1 MISKYKNVAVIY
13 GGKGRN
19 YAEALHKSILKISDE
34 ERYPICSKLIMET
47 ILTSELLSD
56 VMELFRQSEFCVGF
70 LTADDVVL
78 SENQTYRLRQNVVFE
93 LGMALMQIG
102 RERCILLS
110 DFDSRAAGFELPSD
124 MNSLEIRQF
133 DPDDINKVIH
143 DAIEKIL
150 QNSKISIVSE
160 TCSELIPQYD
170 NLLTRETYYINHENL
185 FLSKQARMVNGS
197 SNYFQQ
203 ILRQWYEECSSL
215 YHYDEKCI
223 YLLERLCFLP
233 LFGCTQEVNTFMKK
247 VADLAYDY
255 KIWDINYYHHNVELL
270 NFVRDLVQG
279 VIEYSHIKTLKI
291 PEKSTAFKKVLDN
304 FLAQN
309 IPEYDSCNPLILLV
323 YYNYLGLTYLKL
335 SKAQEAKVAFEQAS
349 QYESRV
355 DMSMQIWGGFLYYNM
370 ARTCVLLG
378 DLKNANT
385 LFKKAIRIR
394 ERWLKV
400 TSFYTKIRNALS
412 FEYFL
417 AKLSYLEMCDENGL
431 LTKAEIQQEYA
442 LLEKEIDSYSE
453 EDNSIE
459 TLIEIRKRL
468 NKKRQDL
475 TKE

>member
-215 YHYDEKCI
+215 YHYDENAFI
-223 YLLERLCFLP
+223 YWKDCVSSR
-233 LFGCTQEVNTFMKK
+233 
-247 VADLAYDY
+247 
-255 KIWDINYYHHNVELL
+255 
-270 NFVRDLVQG
+270 
-279 VIEYSHIKTLKI
+279 
-291 PEKSTAFKKVLDN
+291 
-304 FLAQN
+304 FLA
-309 IPEYDSCNPLILLV
+309 V
-323 YYNYLGLTYLKL
+323 H
-335 SKAQEAKVAFEQAS
+335 
-349 QYESRV
+349 
-355 DMSMQIWGGFLYYNM
+355 
-370 ARTCVLLG
+370 
-378 DLKNANT
+378 
-385 LFKKAIRIR
+385 KK
-394 ERWLKV
+394 
-400 TSFYTKIRNALS
+400 
-412 FEYFL
+412 
-417 AKLSYLEMCDENGL
+417 
-431 LTKAEIQQEYA
+431 
-442 LLEKEIDSYSE
+442 
-453 EDNSIE
+453 
-459 TLIEIRKRL
+459 
-468 NKKRQDL
+468 
-475 TKE
+475 